1 LKEDRKNRRKRN
13 IYISRHDTR
22 MELWWNFKSF
32 VRQYF
37 DNIDDDKATEAMKIF
52 NEYLT
57 LKKLNLKEG
66 V

>member
-37 DNIDDDKATEAMKIF
+37 DDIDDDKATEAMKIF